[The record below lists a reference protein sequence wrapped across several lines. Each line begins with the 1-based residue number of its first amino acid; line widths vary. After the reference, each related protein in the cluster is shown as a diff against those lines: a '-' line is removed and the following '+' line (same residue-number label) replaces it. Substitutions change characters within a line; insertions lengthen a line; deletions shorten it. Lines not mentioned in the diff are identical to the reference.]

1 MICCC
6 QAQSQLQLSYSWTW
20 AGISITIS
28 SRRRRRRRRR
38 RGRPSGKVLFS
49 SKIIV
54 YSASM
59 AINISYSISKWS
71 LEQFQFNGILFYIS
85 QCLLPPLNVHQ
96 SSKLNCRLSVID
108 KPFIVYCPL
117 FCFITGIIPL
127 IWQSVT
133 FNSYS
138 KDWKRYYKLFSFNKF
153 ENGVTG
159 SATEISF

>member
-1 MICCC
+1 MILKIILLAGGVCLRHTCMSCIVYC

-28 SRRRRRRRRR
+28 SRRRR
-38 RGRPSGKVLFS
+38 RPSGKVLFS

-108 KPFIVYCPL
+108 KPLLFIAPYFVL
-117 FCFITGIIPL
+117 L
-127 IWQSVT
+127 LV
-133 FNSYS
+133 
-138 KDWKRYYKLFSFNKF
+138 
-153 ENGVTG
+153 
-159 SATEISF
+159 